1 MIFESSCSPESS
13 SIENTAYEK
22 LSTQSKNLFDRGVTP
37 EQMTNLLPQSTSDRL
52 ETSRREKQELE
63 QIFLFVNSA
72 GLVNQAIKD
81 NQSIKAALVGIRNRV
96 AAELRLQGFA
106 VVEVPTGLEL
116 AEAIAWI
123 KRRADSSDVALT
135 IQTDAFLNPDARGT
149 TAFYLA
155 GNQKRQQQAERL
167 LQQILT
173 HVPTLVS
180 RGVRPDTEAAFG
192 NLPFA
197 RQIAIPGIVLTLGF
211 STNPLDRAIILN
223 RSQAIAQGIATGL
236 ALSNRTTK
244 KRSTA
249 KSLPP
254 KNSALRPNLSINISL
269 NGKACKEQGV
279 IIEENAYIP
288 IALLDRL
295 TIAIASPRAAR
306 LLTYNNTTYIRAI
319 DLRGAGVSVD
329 WNSANRTAILQ
340 SAPRRLSA
348 NKVSR
353 IMGRGYL
360 SKDTLKAYLQQTN
373 PQALR
378 TFPQIVELYLEEASM
393 EGVNSDIA
401 FTQALVETN
410 FFHFGGKVQPSQ
422 NNFAAL
428 GDVGVPTAAT
438 FPNARTGVRAHVQ
451 LLKVYASLE
460 PFVQDVVTPRFRFI
474 ARGIAPRLEQL
485 SLYYSTDPFYS
496 EKILAALRQL
506 YQYQLAR
513 SSISI
518 G

>member
-13 SIENTAYEK
+13 SIESTAYEK
-22 LSTQSKNLFDRGVTP
+22 LITQSKNSLDQGVTP
-37 EQMTNLLPQSTSDRL
+37 ERVTNLLPQSKRDRV
-52 ETSRREKQELE
+52 ETSQRENQEAR
-63 QIFLFVNSA
+63 QILLFVNSA

-81 NQSIKAALVGIRNRV
+81 NQSIKAALVGIQNRV
-96 AAELRLQGFA
+96 TAELRLQGFA

-123 KRRADSSDVALT
+123 KRRADSNDVALS

-155 GNQKRQQQAERL
+155 GNQKRQQQAEQL

-173 HVPTLVS
+173 NVPTLVS
-180 RGVRPDTEAAFG
+180 RGARPDTETAFG
-192 NLPFA
+192 NLPFV

-223 RSQAIAQGIATGL
+223 RSQAIAQGIAAGL

-249 KSLPP
+249 KSSPP
-254 KNSALRPNLSINISL
+254 KTSTPQPKLSINISL
-269 NGKACKEQGV
+269 NGKVCKEQGV

-295 TIAIASPRAAR
+295 TITIASPRTAR

-319 DLRGAGVSVD
+319 DLRGAGVSVS

-340 SAPRRLSA
+340 STPRLNA

-378 TFPQIVELYLEEASM
+378 TFPQIVDLYLEESSI

-410 FFHFGGKVQPSQ
+410 FFRFGGKVQPSQ

-428 GDVGVPTAAT
+428 GDVGTSTTAT

-496 EKILAALRQL
+496 EKILASLRQL

-513 SSISI
+513 SSIST